1 MIQTW
6 LNKCY
11 DWVNSVENNT
21 NSFVPIRSWK
31 FLQSLVLGLAG
42 LIQMN
47 VIQEKQTIV
56 LRTTNTDGIKNH
68 FSCARQKNGGS
79 WDAPTAQ
86 KQQTNDA
93 RASVFTVTAG
103 PSKGNNAS
111 TPKIFEKKKILIICN
126 III

>member
-56 LRTTNTDGIKNH
+56 PRTTNTDGIENH
-68 FSCARQKNGGS
+68 FSCSKQNGGS
-79 WDAPTAQ
+79 GDAPTA
-86 KQQTNDA
+86 
-93 RASVFTVTAG
+93 
-103 PSKGNNAS
+103 
-111 TPKIFEKKKILIICN
+111 
-126 III
+126 